1 MNIVN
6 IYYKLSAL
14 LGNLKKLFF
23 INSYQAGKNFK
34 MDINGGMIGDKDKI
48 IIGNNV
54 SLSGWLIS
62 DGGKIIIGDNT
73 IINKNTIVRS
83 MNLVKIGKYCDIAS
97 DCAIQDHNSRSLDY
111 RERRKYMLTGKFD
124 EEVLNSPV
132 IIGDDVWIGRRVTIL
147 KGVKVEDK
155 AILATNAVVT
165 KDVPSSSVVAGNPA
179 KIVKKLNY

>member
-1 MNIVN
+1 MNIVS
-6 IYYKLSAL
+6 IYFRLSAL

-34 MDINGGMIGDKDKI
+34 MDINGGIIGSKDKI

-62 DGGKIIIGDNT
+62 DGGKIIVGDNT
-73 IINKNTIVRS
+73 VINKNTILRS
-83 MNLVKIGKYCDIAS
+83 MDLIKIGKYCDIAS

-111 RERRKYMLTGKFD
+111 RERRKYMLTGNFD
-124 EEVLNSPV
+124 EKVLNSPV
-132 IIGDDVWIGRRVTIL
+132 VIGDDVWIGRRVTIL
-147 KGVKVEDK
+147 KGVAVGNG

-165 KDVPSSSVVAGNPA
+165 KDVPSYSIAAGNPA
-179 KIVKKLNY
+179 KIVKKLDY

>member
-1 MNIVN
+1 MSVVA
-6 IYYKLSAL
+6 IYFKLSVL
-14 LGNLKKLFF
+14 LGSLKKLLFF
-23 INSYQAGKNFK
+23 GSYTAGKNFK
-34 MDINGGMIGDKDKI
+34 LGMSGGVLGDKDKI
-48 IIGNNV
+48 VVGNNV

-73 IINKNTIVRS
+73 IINKNTIIRS

-124 EEVLNSPV
+124 EKVLNSPV

-147 KGVKVEDK
+147 KGVRVGNG

-165 KDVPSSSVVAGNPA
+165 KDVPSSSIAAGNPA
-179 KIVKKLNY
+179 KIVKKLDY